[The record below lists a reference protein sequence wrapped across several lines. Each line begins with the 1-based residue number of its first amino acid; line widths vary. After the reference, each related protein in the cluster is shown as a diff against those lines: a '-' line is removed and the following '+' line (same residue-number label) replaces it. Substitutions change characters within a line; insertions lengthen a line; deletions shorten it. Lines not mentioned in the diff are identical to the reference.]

1 MRQILNSISKD
12 AGYDLQSPKKIY
24 QADKESNIKRWF
36 WMICLFLVVLMW
48 MPWTQNIQATGTIT
62 TLYQD
67 QRPQQLNSIIPGRI
81 LKWWVKEGDFVK
93 KGDTIV
99 QLADVKDDYLDPQLM
114 QRTNEQVDAKQQK
127 MVFYQ
132 QKISATES
140 QIIAMENARELKLN
154 SLNNKMDQIRRKM
167 LSDSAEI
174 ISAEVDYQV
183 AVQQLSRA
191 KEMYARGIITLV
203 EFEKRSQQFN
213 KALAVLT
220 EKQQKFQNSK
230 QDVIICSIEM
240 NSTRQDAA
248 DKIFK
253 ARGEIASAQSEIA
266 STSGDLSK
274 NRNQLS
280 NYEIRVSQRWLIAP
294 QNGQLVKAK
303 KSGIKEMVKEGDM
316 IAEIVPTTFNYAA
329 ELFISPM
336 DLVLLNKGQRVTL
349 IFDGFPAM
357 VFSGWPAASY
367 GIFVGEVAAVETN
380 LSENGKF
387 RVLVT
392 QNSTER
398 QWPAELKIGTGVQG
412 FALLKNVSIWYEL
425 WRQINGF
432 PPEYYKKASSSKPE
446 TKKK

>member
-1 MRQILNSISKD
+1 MKKLLNSISKD
-12 AGYDLQSPKKIY
+12 TGYELQSPKKIY
-24 QADKESNIKRWF
+24 QADKESNIRIWF
-36 WMICLFLVVLMW
+36 WMICLSLFVLMW
-48 MPWTQNIQATGTIT
+48 MPWTQNIQTTGTIT

-114 QRTNEQVDAKQQK
+114 LRTNEQVDAKQQK

-140 QIIAMENARELKLN
+140 QIMAMESSRELKLN
-154 SLNNKMDQIRRKM
+154 SLNNKMEQLRRKM

-174 ISAEVDYQV
+174 VSAEVDHQV
-183 AVQQLSRA
+183 AVQQLTRA
-191 KEMYARGIITLV
+191 KKMYADGIIALV
-203 EFEKRSQQFN
+203 EFEKRTQQFN

-220 EKQQKFQNSK
+220 EKQQKFQNSR
-230 QDVIICSIEM
+230 QDIVICSIEM

-280 NYEIRVSQRWLIAP
+280 NYEIRGSQRWLIAP

-303 KSGIKEMVKEGDM
+303 KSGLNEMVKEGDM

-336 DLVLLNKGQRVTL
+336 DLVLMNKGQRVTL

-367 GIFVGEVAAVETN
+367 GIFVGEVTAVETN

-398 QWPAELKIGTGVQG
+398 QWPSELKIGTGVQG

>member
-1 MRQILNSISKD
+1 MRQILNSIRKD
-12 AGYDLQSPKKIY
+12 AGYDLQSPQKIY
-24 QADKESNIKRWF
+24 RADKESNIRRWF

-127 MVFYQ
+127 IVFYQ

-140 QIIAMENARELKLN
+140 QIIAMESGRELKLN
-154 SLNNKMDQIRRKM
+154 SLENKMQQLRRKM

-174 ISAEVDYQV
+174 VSADVDNQV

-253 ARGEIASAQSEIA
+253 AKGEIASAQSEIA

-280 NYEIRVSQRWLIAP
+280 NYEIRGSQRWLIAP

-303 KSGIKEMVKEGDM
+303 KSGINEMVKEGDM

-336 DLVLLNKGQRVTL
+336 DLVLMNKGQRVTL

-367 GIFVGEVAAVETN
+367 GIFVGEVTAVETN
-380 LSENGKF
+380 LSDNGKF

-432 PPEYYKKASSSKPE
+432 PPEYYKKTSSSKPE
-446 TKKK
+446 IKKK

>member
-1 MRQILNSISKD
+1 MKKLLNSISKD
-12 AGYDLQSPKKIY
+12 TGYELQSPKKIY
-24 QADKESNIKRWF
+24 QADKESNIRIWF
-36 WMICLFLVVLMW
+36 WMICLSLFVLMW

-140 QIIAMENARELKLN
+140 QIMAMESARELKLN
-154 SLNNKMDQIRRKM
+154 SLNNKMEQLRRKM

-174 ISAEVDYQV
+174 ISAEVDHQV
-183 AVQQLSRA
+183 AIQQLTRA
-191 KEMYARGIITLV
+191 KKMYADGIIALV
-203 EFEKRSQQFN
+203 EFEKRTQQFN

-220 EKQQKFQNSK
+220 EKQQKFQNSR
-230 QDVIICSIEM
+230 QDIVICGIEM

-248 DKIFK
+248 DKIYK

-280 NYEIRVSQRWLIAP
+280 NYEIRGSQRWLIAP

-303 KSGIKEMVKEGDM
+303 KSGLNEMVKEGDM

-336 DLVLLNKGQRVTL
+336 DLVLMNKGQRVTL

-367 GIFVGEVAAVETN
+367 GIFVGEVTAVETN

-398 QWPAELKIGTGVQG
+398 QWPSELKIGTGVQG

-446 TKKK
+446 IKKK

>member
-1 MRQILNSISKD
+1 MRHLLNSIKQD
-12 AGYDLQSPKKIY
+12 AGYDLQSPQKIY
-24 QADKESNIKRWF
+24 RADKESNIKRWF
-36 WMICLFLVVLMW
+36 WMICLFIVVLMW
-48 MPWTQNIQATGTIT
+48 MPWTQNIQATGIIT

-154 SLNNKMDQIRRKM
+154 SLDNKMEQIRRKM

-280 NYEIRVSQRWLIAP
+280 NYEIRGSQRWLIAP

-303 KSGIKEMVKEGDM
+303 KSGINEMVKEGDM

-336 DLVLLNKGQRVTL
+336 DLVLVNKGQRVTL

-367 GIFVGEVAAVETN
+367 GIFVGEVTAVETN

-398 QWPAELKIGTGVQG
+398 QWPSELKIGTGVQG

-446 TKKK
+446 IKKK

>member
-1 MRQILNSISKD
+1 MKHLLNSISKD
-12 AGYDLQSPKKIY
+12 AGYELQSPKKIY
-24 QADKESNIKRWF
+24 RAGKESNIKRWF
-36 WMICLFLVVLMW
+36 WMICLFLFVLMW

-127 MVFYQ
+127 IVFYQ

-140 QIIAMENARELKLN
+140 QIIAMESGRELKLN
-154 SLNNKMDQIRRKM
+154 SLENKMQQLRRKM

-174 ISAEVDYQV
+174 VSAEVDNQV

-253 ARGEIASAQSEIA
+253 AKGEIASAQSEIA

-280 NYEIRVSQRWLIAP
+280 NYEIRGSQRWLIAP

-303 KSGIKEMVKEGDM
+303 KSGINEMVKEGDM

-329 ELFISPM
+329 ELFVSPM

-367 GIFVGEVAAVETN
+367 GIFVGEVTAVETN
-380 LSENGKF
+380 LSDNGKF
-387 RVLVT
+387 RVLIT

-398 QWPAELKIGTGVQG
+398 QWPSELKIGTGVQG

-432 PPEYYKKASSSKPE
+432 PPEYYKKTSSSKPE

>member
-140 QIIAMENARELKLN
+140 QIVAMENARELKLN
-154 SLNNKMDQIRRKM
+154 SLNNKMEQIRRKM

-280 NYEIRVSQRWLIAP
+280 NYEIRGSQRWLIAP

-303 KSGIKEMVKEGDM
+303 KSGINEMVKEGDM

-398 QWPAELKIGTGVQG
+398 QWPSELKIGTGVQG

-446 TKKK
+446 IKKK

>member
-1 MRQILNSISKD
+1 MKKLLNSISKD
-12 AGYDLQSPKKIY
+12 TGYELQSPKKIY
-24 QADKESNIKRWF
+24 QADKESNIRIWF
-36 WMICLFLVVLMW
+36 WMICLSLFVLMW
-48 MPWTQNIQATGTIT
+48 MPWTQNIQTTGTIT

-140 QIIAMENARELKLN
+140 QIMAMESARELKLN
-154 SLNNKMDQIRRKM
+154 SLNNKMEQLRRKM

-174 ISAEVDYQV
+174 ISAEVDHQV
-183 AVQQLSRA
+183 AIQQLTRA
-191 KEMYARGIITLV
+191 KKMYADGIIALV
-203 EFEKRSQQFN
+203 EFEKRTQQFN

-220 EKQQKFQNSK
+220 EKQQKFQNSR
-230 QDVIICSIEM
+230 QDIVICGIEM

-248 DKIFK
+248 DKIYK

-280 NYEIRVSQRWLIAP
+280 NYEIRGSQRWLIAP

-303 KSGIKEMVKEGDM
+303 KSGLNEMVKEGDM

-336 DLVLLNKGQRVTL
+336 DLVLMNKGQRVTL

-367 GIFVGEVAAVETN
+367 GIFVGEVTAVETN

-398 QWPAELKIGTGVQG
+398 QWPSELKIGTGVQG

-446 TKKK
+446 IKKK

>member
-1 MRQILNSISKD
+1 MRHLLNSIRKD
-12 AGYDLQSPKKIY
+12 AGYDLQSPQKIY
-24 QADKESNIKRWF
+24 RADKESNIKRWF
-36 WMICLFLVVLMW
+36 WSICLFLVVLMW

-183 AVQQLSRA
+183 AVQQLARA
-191 KEMYARGIITLV
+191 KKMYADGIIALV
-203 EFEKRSQQFN
+203 EFEKRTQQFN
-213 KALAVLT
+213 KAFAVLT
-220 EKQQKFQNSK
+220 EKQQKFQNSR
-230 QDVIICSIEM
+230 QDIVICSIEM

-248 DKIFK
+248 DKIYK

-280 NYEIRVSQRWLIAP
+280 NYEIRGSQRWLIAP

-303 KSGIKEMVKEGDM
+303 KSGINEMVKEGDM

-336 DLVLLNKGQRVTL
+336 DLVLMNKGQRVTL

-398 QWPAELKIGTGVQG
+398 QWPSELKIGTGVQG

-446 TKKK
+446 IKKK

>member
-1 MRQILNSISKD
+1 
-12 AGYDLQSPKKIY
+12 
-24 QADKESNIKRWF
+24 
-36 WMICLFLVVLMW
+36 
-48 MPWTQNIQATGTIT
+48 
-62 TLYQD
+62 
-67 QRPQQLNSIIPGRI
+67 LNSIIPGRI

-140 QIIAMENARELKLN
+140 QIVAMENARELKLN
-154 SLNNKMDQIRRKM
+154 SLNNKMEQIRRKM

-280 NYEIRVSQRWLIAP
+280 NYEIRGSQRWLIAP

-303 KSGIKEMVKEGDM
+303 KSGINEMVKEGDM

-336 DLVLLNKGQRVTL
+336 DLVLMNKGQRVTL

-398 QWPAELKIGTGVQG
+398 QWPSELKIGTGVQG

-446 TKKK
+446 IKKK

>member
-1 MRQILNSISKD
+1 MRQLLNSIRKD
-12 AGYDLQSPKKIY
+12 AGYDLQSPQKIY
-24 QADKESNIKRWF
+24 RADKESNIKRWF

-140 QIIAMENARELKLN
+140 QIVAMENARELKLN
-154 SLNNKMDQIRRKM
+154 SLNNKMEQIRRKM

-280 NYEIRVSQRWLIAP
+280 NYEIRGSQRWLIAP

-303 KSGIKEMVKEGDM
+303 KSGINEMVKEGDM

-398 QWPAELKIGTGVQG
+398 QWPSELKIGTGVQG

-446 TKKK
+446 IKKK

>member
-1 MRQILNSISKD
+1 MKKLLNSISKD
-12 AGYDLQSPKKIY
+12 TGYELQSPKKIY
-24 QADKESNIKRWF
+24 QADKESNIRIWF
-36 WMICLFLVVLMW
+36 WMICLSLFVLMW

-114 QRTNEQVDAKQQK
+114 QRTNEQVEAKQQK
-127 MVFYQ
+127 MLFYQ

-140 QIIAMENARELKLN
+140 QIIAMESARELKLN
-154 SLNNKMDQIRRKM
+154 SLNNKMEQIRRKM

-280 NYEIRVSQRWLIAP
+280 NYEIRGSQRWLIAP

-303 KSGIKEMVKEGDM
+303 KSGLNEMVKEGDM

-336 DLVLLNKGQRVTL
+336 DLVLMNKGQRVTL

-367 GIFVGEVAAVETN
+367 GIFVGEVTAVETN

-398 QWPAELKIGTGVQG
+398 QWPSELKIGTGVQG

-432 PPEYYKKASSSKPE
+432 PPEYYKKTSSSKPE
-446 TKKK
+446 IKKK

>member
-203 EFEKRSQQFN
+203 EFEKRSQQSN

-280 NYEIRVSQRWLIAP
+280 NYEIRGSQRWLIAP

-303 KSGIKEMVKEGDM
+303 KSGINEMVKEGDM

-336 DLVLLNKGQRVTL
+336 DLVLVNKGQRVTL

-446 TKKK
+446 IKKK

>member
-1 MRQILNSISKD
+1 
-12 AGYDLQSPKKIY
+12 
-24 QADKESNIKRWF
+24 
-36 WMICLFLVVLMW
+36 
-48 MPWTQNIQATGTIT
+48 
-62 TLYQD
+62 
-67 QRPQQLNSIIPGRI
+67 
-81 LKWWVKEGDFVK
+81 
-93 KGDTIV
+93 
-99 QLADVKDDYLDPQLM
+99 
-114 QRTNEQVDAKQQK
+114 
-127 MVFYQ
+127 
-132 QKISATES
+132 
-140 QIIAMENARELKLN
+140 
-154 SLNNKMDQIRRKM
+154 M

-280 NYEIRVSQRWLIAP
+280 NYEIRGSQRWLIAP

-303 KSGIKEMVKEGDM
+303 KSGINEMVKEGDM

-336 DLVLLNKGQRVTL
+336 DLVLVNKGQRVTL

-367 GIFVGEVAAVETN
+367 GIFVGEVTAVETN

-398 QWPAELKIGTGVQG
+398 QWPSELKIGTGVQG

-446 TKKK
+446 IKKK

>member
-1 MRQILNSISKD
+1 MRQLLNSIRKD
-12 AGYDLQSPKKIY
+12 AGYDLQSPQKIY
-24 QADKESNIKRWF
+24 RADKESNIKRWF
-36 WMICLFLVVLMW
+36 WSICLFLVVLMW

-154 SLNNKMDQIRRKM
+154 SLNNKMEQIRRKM

-253 ARGEIASAQSEIA
+253 AKGEIASAQSEIA

-280 NYEIRVSQRWLIAP
+280 NYEIRGSQRWLIAP

-303 KSGIKEMVKEGDM
+303 KSGINEMVKEGDM

-336 DLVLLNKGQRVTL
+336 DLVLMNKGQRVTL

-367 GIFVGEVAAVETN
+367 GIFVGEVTAVETN

>member
-1 MRQILNSISKD
+1 MRQLLNSIRKD
-12 AGYDLQSPKKIY
+12 AGYDLQSPQKIY
-24 QADKESNIKRWF
+24 RADKESNIKRWF

-154 SLNNKMDQIRRKM
+154 SLDNKMEQIRRKM

-280 NYEIRVSQRWLIAP
+280 NYEIRGSQRWLIAP

-303 KSGIKEMVKEGDM
+303 KSGINEMVKEGDM

-367 GIFVGEVAAVETN
+367 GIFVGEVTAVETN

-398 QWPAELKIGTGVQG
+398 QWPSELKIGTGVQG

-446 TKKK
+446 IKKK

>member
-280 NYEIRVSQRWLIAP
+280 NYEIRGSQRWLIAP

-303 KSGIKEMVKEGDM
+303 KSGINEMVKEGDM

-336 DLVLLNKGQRVTL
+336 DLVLVNKGQRVTL

>member
-398 QWPAELKIGTGVQG
+398 HWPSELKIGTGVQG

-446 TKKK
+446 IKKK

>member
-1 MRQILNSISKD
+1 MKKILNSISKD
-12 AGYDLQSPKKIY
+12 TGYELQSPKKIY
-24 QADKESNIKRWF
+24 QADKESNIRIWF
-36 WMICLFLVVLMW
+36 WMICLSLFVLMW
-48 MPWTQNIQATGTIT
+48 MPWTQNIQTTGTIT

-140 QIIAMENARELKLN
+140 QIIAMENVRELKLN
-154 SLNNKMDQIRRKM
+154 SLNNKMEQIRRKM

-280 NYEIRVSQRWLIAP
+280 NYEIRGSQRWLIAP

-303 KSGIKEMVKEGDM
+303 KSGINEMVKEGDM

-336 DLVLLNKGQRVTL
+336 DLVLMNKGQRVTL

-367 GIFVGEVAAVETN
+367 GIFVGEVSAVETN